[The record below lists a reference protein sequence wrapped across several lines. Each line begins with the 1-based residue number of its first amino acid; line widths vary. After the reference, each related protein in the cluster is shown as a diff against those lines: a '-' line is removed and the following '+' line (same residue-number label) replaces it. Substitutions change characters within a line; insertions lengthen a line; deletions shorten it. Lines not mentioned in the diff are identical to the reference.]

1 MLNGAYSLDYRVA
14 GTVFLAELHFY
25 FSVILKDFL
34 QHCLKI
40 FPSWLEDDSQEQGRP
55 LLISGLCSSS
65 IKSCIYQFTSS

>member
-34 QHCLKI
+34 QHSKN
-40 FPSWLEDDSQEQGRP
+40 
-55 LLISGLCSSS
+55 ISILARRRLPRTGKATTNLRIVS
-65 IKSCIYQFTSS
+65 K